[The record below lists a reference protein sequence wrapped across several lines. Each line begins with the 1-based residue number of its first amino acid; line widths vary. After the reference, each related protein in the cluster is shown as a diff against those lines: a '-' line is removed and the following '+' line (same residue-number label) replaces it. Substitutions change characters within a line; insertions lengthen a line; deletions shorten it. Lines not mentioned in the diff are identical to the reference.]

1 MSKRVSL
8 AAGMVL
14 ISVPSIAIA
23 KEDLEPRLQAVLA
36 CESVSANE
44 ARLQCFDRAILPL
57 RQAMSRSSLVLTK
70 RKGPLA
76 LEGVV
81 KASGYSGANGYWVE
95 FENGDRW
102 STSTKSLRK
111 PPAPGTTL
119 KLKKTLMG
127 TYWMSGPKWSES
139 QATFAGPSTDPGQ

>member
-1 MSKRVSL
+1 MFKRVGL
-8 AAGMVL
+8 AAGIVL
-14 ISVPSIAIA
+14 LSMASVVAA
-23 KEDLEPRLQAVLA
+23 KENMDPRLQAVLA
-36 CESVSANE
+36 CEGVSANE
-44 ARLQCFDRAILPL
+44 ARLQCFDQAIAPL
-57 RQAMSRSSLVLTK
+57 KQAMVRSNLVLTK

-81 KASGYSGANGYWVE
+81 KASGNSGANGYWVE

-119 KLKKTLMG
+119 KLKKTVMG

-139 QATFAGPSTDPGQ
+139 QANFVGPSTDAGQ